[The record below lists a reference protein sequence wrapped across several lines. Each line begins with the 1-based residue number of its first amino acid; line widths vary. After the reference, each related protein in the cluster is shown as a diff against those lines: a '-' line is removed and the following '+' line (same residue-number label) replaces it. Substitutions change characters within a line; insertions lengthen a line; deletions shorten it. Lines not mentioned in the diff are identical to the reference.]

1 MNHEYKFTYY
11 PGKNVEVEEYRLG
24 NHLSRTYTQKGK
36 GRGRKLA
43 WTCRAAST
51 LLWDVTLRV
60 GKTMNSKDLCKYNHL
75 TDREMDKI
83 ITDFIGEVGV

>member
-1 MNHEYKFTYY
+1 MKHNYRWTHY
-11 PGKNVEVEEYRLG
+11 PGKNVEVEEYELG
-24 NHLSRTYTQKGK
+24 NHLSRTYIQKGK

-43 WTCRAAST
+43 WTCRAATT

-83 ITDFIGEVGV
+83 ITDFINEVGV